1 MRQAAARPVARNLLR
16 LVILAAS
23 HAALLAQA
31 PPEVANFPH
40 AALLAPPPE
49 VANFRFTG
57 QNTLAWNATAGADF
71 YNVYRG
77 RAADLRAGTPPQCHA
92 YQVVGTTFT
101 AAQNPPAPRD
111 IFVYLVTA
119 ESEAGEGTA
128 GLASSGA
135 PRVTRGS
142 CGPVVQG
149 HVMNRTGFGWGEW
162 SSSRIQTLGIQ
173 GYIDEQLDPASIDE
187 SDNVALNSRMALHD
201 PPAAIYGLVS
211 RQLFSAIYGRRQ
223 LEQEMTAFWA
233 NHFNTHWQKPVDFL
247 LPLYSP
253 CSESPGPSCDPNFP
267 QILYREATATQ
278 HHETEKFRHLA
289 FNGTFREIVEA
300 SARSAAMIVFL
311 DSFKNINGSPN
322 ENYARE
328 LLELYTMGVDGGY
341 TQRDV
346 EELARILTGWT
357 ICKKSLADVDNPT
370 APCIANYWEPAP
382 AGRWVAHF
390 DMSYIEPGIRRH
402 DCGAKVLFEDTPYE
416 THFPATPCVSPQEGV
431 DELDAALDAIVAHPS
446 TPRYIV
452 KKILQQLVADNPSA
466 VAIDALL
473 EVWYNHPDGVG
484 VLREVT
490 RAALQ
495 LPEFRSPDQAGSKI
509 KAPFEQ
515 FVAAMRATRGSTNG
529 LSLIFNYLATAQQ
542 LPYCNAIPTGYPET
556 GPEWIDTHGTLTR
569 QSFGLVLSARAD
581 AAFGSDP
588 IGLLSANGVSP
599 VPGNEAAI
607 VDFFAKIL
615 FAGAISPAD
624 RQAAITFLSTNDVGV
639 VSPLDTTRIR
649 DTVGLMLGYPQF
661 QEQ

>member
-1 MRQAAARPVARNLLR
+1 MKQAAARPFARTVLW

-23 HAALLAQA
+23 HAGLLAQA
-31 PPEVANFPH
+31 PPEVP
-40 AALLAPPPE
+40 
-49 VANFRFTG
+49 NFRFTG
-57 QNTLAWNATAGADF
+57 TNMLSWNPSTGADF
-71 YNVYRG
+71 YNLYRG
-77 RAADLRAGTPPQCHA
+77 RLKDLKNGTPPQCHA
-92 YQVVGTTFT
+92 YQVNATTF
-101 AAQNPPAPRD
+101 ASPQDPAFPGE
-111 IFVYLVTA
+111 IFVYLVTG

-128 GLASSGA
+128 GQASSGT

-162 SSSRIQTLGIQ
+162 TSSRIQTLGIQ

-187 SDNVALNSRMALHD
+187 SDNAALNSRMAPYD
-201 PPAAIYGLVS
+201 PPGDLYALAS
-211 RQLFSAIYGRRQ
+211 RQVISAVYARRQ

-233 NHFNTHWQKPVDFL
+233 NHFNTYWPKLHDTL

-253 CSESPGPSCDPNFP
+253 CEESPGRSCDPNFP
-267 QILYREATATQ
+267 QALYREASAMQ

-289 FNGTFREIVEA
+289 FNGTFREMVEA
-300 SARSAAMIVFL
+300 SALSAAMIVYL
-311 DSFKNINGSPN
+311 DSFKNINGQPN

-357 ICKKSLADVDNPT
+357 ICKKSLADADNPT
-370 APCIANYWEPAP
+370 APCIVNYWEPAP
-382 AGRWVAHF
+382 VGRWVAHF

-431 DELDAALDAIVAHPS
+431 DELDAALDVIAAHPS

-452 KKILQQLVADNPSA
+452 KKILQQLVADSPSA
-466 VAIDALL
+466 AAIDALL
-473 EVWYNHPDGVG
+473 EVWYNHADGVG
-484 VLREVT
+484 VLRELT

-495 LPEFRSPDQAGSKI
+495 LAEFRSPDQAGSKI
-509 KAPFEQ
+509 RTPFEH
-515 FVAAMRATRGSTNG
+515 FVAAMRATRGSTDGASFVLN
-529 LSLIFNYLATAQQ
+529 LLNTAQHI
-542 LPYCNAIPTGYPET
+542 PHFNPIPTGYPEI
-556 GPEWIDTHGTLTR
+556 GSEWINTHGILTR
-569 QSFGLVLSARAD
+569 QNFGLILSAWTD
-581 AAFGSDP
+581 ASFGSDP
-588 IGLLSANGVSP
+588 VALLNANGVSP

-624 RQAAITFLSTNDVGV
+624 RQAAITFLSTNDSGV
-639 VSPLDTTRIR
+639 VAPLTTTRIR

-661 QEQ
+661 MEQ